1 MVYTSVTQNYDSQIG
16 INIFSLPVGKYSI
29 IMEYFWLEDTGV
41 SLSCEAS
48 TAMLIKQT
56 SKNFSD
62 YTKLLVQ
69 FDQKTKDT
77 PDYLYFNIRGRASTC
92 INPEGYLIFYGIKGW
107 VDSVPPQIYD
117 SALESSMFEFDN
129 GKMKMNMDLDMNGYS
144 MINTKK
150 YFYLSGFYKKSKEN
164 IDNAVNFYSY
174 SRNDYIALSN
184 CVLVEVEVMVLSGA
198 IDGRLYYDLKI
209 GKVIYGKPNVEN
221 IIRNIRDRWNTF
233 NNFEKK

>member
-1 MVYTSVTQNYDSQIG
+1 MDSIP
-16 INIFSLPVGKYSI
+16 S
-29 IMEYFWLEDTGV
+29 
-41 SLSCEAS
+41 
-48 TAMLIKQT
+48 
-56 SKNFSD
+56 
-62 YTKLLVQ
+62 
-69 FDQKTKDT
+69 
-77 PDYLYFNIRGRASTC
+77 
-92 INPEGYLIFYGIKGW
+92 
-107 VDSVPPQIYD
+107 QIYD
-117 SALESSMFEFDN
+117 KALESSMFEYDG
-129 GKMKMNMDLDMNGYS
+129 GKMKMNMDLDLNGSS

-150 YFYLSGFYKKSKEN
+150 YFYLSGYYKKSKEN

-233 NNFEKK
+233 NNFGKKITFCPNRPPNPHHKPDLFYIAFINRVSIESEGLTEAIVKVKFQKLES